1 MRFPVE
7 QLQRFVADVLVAVD
21 VLPEHASTTARRLLE
36 ADMRGRTGHGLI
48 RLPQYVP
55 RIEAGGINLRP
66 RIALSRET
74 PVSALVDGDN
84 GLGQVVMTLAT
95 ETAIAK
101 AADVGMAWVGTVHSN
116 HAGAAGVYTAMAV
129 ERGLIAI
136 YMAVA
141 SANVMPPWGG
151 RERLLGTN
159 PISIAIPT
167 GEEHPFL
174 LDIATTVTSHGTIKV
189 LAQRGEQMPEGWVVD
204 LEGNPILD
212 PRRADEGFL
221 MPIGGYKGSGLNLA
235 IGLLAGVLNDAA
247 FGAEVIDHR
256 KVPEHPANTG
266 QAILV
271 MRPDLFRDLDEF
283 RSAMD
288 RHLRVLRASG
298 EPGRVH
304 LPGEMAAEM
313 EAEQREKGIPVGEVL
328 LGQLRDLGARLGVE
342 LPTSAAG
349 ERGSTSGRG
358 LV

>member
-1 MRFPVE
+1 
-7 QLQRFVADVLVAVD
+7 
-21 VLPEHASTTARRLLE
+21 
-36 ADMRGRTGHGLI
+36 
-48 RLPQYVP
+48 VP

-66 RIALSRET
+66 EIALTRET

-84 GLGQVVMTLAT
+84 GLGQVVMTLAA

-101 AADVGMAWVGTVHSN
+101 AEETGMAWVGTVHSN

-129 ERGLIAI
+129 DQSLIAV

-159 PISIAIPT
+159 PISIAIPA

-189 LAQRGEQMPEGWVVD
+189 VGQRGEQMPEGWVVD

-212 PRRADEGFL
+212 PHRADEGFL
-221 MPIGGYKGSGLNLA
+221 VPIGGYKGSGLNLA

-247 FGAEVIDHR
+247 FGSEVIDHR
-256 KVPEHPANTG
+256 VEPGKPANTG

-283 RSAMD
+283 RAAMD
-288 RHLRVLRASG
+288 HHLRALRASG
-298 EPGRVH
+298 ESGRVR
-304 LPGEMAAEM
+304 LPGAAAAEL
-313 EAEQREKGIPVGEVL
+313 EAERREKGIPVGEVL
-328 LGQLRDLGARLGVE
+328 LGQLRELGERLGVE
-342 LPTSAAG
+342 LP
-349 ERGSTSGRG
+349 
-358 LV
+358 